1 MNDKKSYTRAIAV
14 SGVMGA
20 ITVLLVITP
29 LGLVPWFSGASL
41 TIMQIPVII
50 AAILE
55 GPIAGL
61 IVGAIFG
68 VSSLLKAAVA
78 PNGVFDPIFVNPV
91 VSILPRLLIGPV
103 SYLVYKLL
111 KGKESAPRVGLA
123 AVLASIA
130 GCLANT
136 CLVLPLLKLFADL
149 AHIAGLTWIVVG
161 TIAVVNGLPE
171 AGISAFIV
179 TATILIWK
187 GLTVGRTRAKLA
199 DEDQKGNSGDRR
211 P

>member
-1 MNDKKSYTRAIAV
+1 MNEKKNYTRVVAI
-14 SGVMGA
+14 SGVMSA

-41 TIMQIPVII
+41 TVMQVPVII

-68 VSSLLKAAVA
+68 ISSLLRAAVA

-103 SYLVYKLL
+103 SYLVYKVL
-111 KGKESAPRVGLA
+111 KGKESAPRIGA
-123 AVLASIA
+123 AAILASVA
-130 GCLANT
+130 GCLTNT

-149 AHIAGLTWIVVG
+149 AHIAGLTWLVVG
-161 TIAVVNGLPE
+161 SIAVVNGLPE

-187 GLTVGRTRAKLA
+187 GVTIGRTKARLA
-199 DEDQKGNSGDRR
+199 DEDPKRE
-211 P
+211 